1 MEMVQGM
8 LDKNY
13 ITRLPIKVLV
23 ANDWLSGISVGSASQ
38 EVRSNVTE
46 NLANYGVINWIY
58 IEKEQLRVN
67 NGEFF
72 DV

>member
-1 MEMVQGM
+1 
-8 LDKNY
+8 
-13 ITRLPIKVLV
+13 
-23 ANDWLSGISVGSASQ
+23 
-38 EVRSNVTE
+38 VRSNVTE

>member
-46 NLANYGVINWIY
+46 NLANYGVIN
-58 IEKEQLRVN
+58 
-67 NGEFF
+67 
-72 DV
+72 